1 MGVRYRLKSRRL
13 LVVYKFPSKDIME
26 STLHDLGQLLL
37 KAIPTIILLL
47 VVHFY
52 LKAMFFR
59 PMADVLAK
67 RRAATDG
74 LKESAEAAHARAA
87 EQLASIEAQLRKARE
102 AIYQE
107 QEEARRG
114 WLGDQGAQLDAA
126 RQQAHELI
134 HKSDQLLAAE
144 SVGAKSQLAGSA
156 NDLADEIAQTLLKRT
171 AA

>member
-1 MGVRYRLKSRRL
+1 
-13 LVVYKFPSKDIME
+13 ME
-26 STLHDLGQLLL
+26 QTLHDLGQLLL
-37 KAIPTIILLL
+37 KAIPTVFLLL

-52 LKAMFFR
+52 LKRMFFG

-74 LKESAEAAHARAA
+74 LRESAEATRARAA
-87 EQLASIEAQLRKARE
+87 EQLASIEAQLGKARD

-114 WLGDQGAQLDAA
+114 WIGDQDSQVDTA
-126 RQQAHELI
+126 RQQSHELI
-134 HKSDQLLAAE
+134 HQSDQLLDAE
-144 SVGAKSQLAGSA
+144 AVGAKSQLAGTA
-156 NDLADEIAQTLLKRT
+156 DELADQIAQTLLKRS

>member
-1 MGVRYRLKSRRL
+1 
-13 LVVYKFPSKDIME
+13 ME

-37 KAIPTIILLL
+37 KAVPTIFLLL

-74 LKESAEAAHARAA
+74 LRESADAMRAKAA
-87 EQLASIEAQLRKARE
+87 EQTRSIEEQLRQARE
-102 AIYQE
+102 AIYGE

-114 WLGDQGAQLDAA
+114 WIGDQSAQIEGARKQAREQIHQADELLDAEA
-126 RQQAHELI
+126 VA
-134 HKSDQLLAAE
+134 
-144 SVGAKSQLAGSA
+144 AKSQLADVSDALG
-156 NDLADEIAQTLLKRT
+156 DQIAQTLLTRT
-171 AA
+171 SA

>member
-1 MGVRYRLKSRRL
+1 
-13 LVVYKFPSKDIME
+13 ME

-37 KAIPTIILLL
+37 KAIPTVFLLL

-52 LKAMFFR
+52 LKRMFFG

-67 RRAATDG
+67 RRAATEG
-74 LKESAEAAHARAA
+74 LRESAEATRARAA
-87 EQLASIEAQLRKARE
+87 EQLASIEAQLGKTRE

-114 WLGDQGAQLDAA
+114 WIGDQGAQVDAA

-134 HKSDQLLAAE
+134 HQSDQLLDAE
-144 SVGAKSQLAGSA
+144 AVGAKSQLAGSA
-156 NDLADEIAQTLLKRT
+156 DDLADQIAQTLLKRT

>member
-1 MGVRYRLKSRRL
+1 
-13 LVVYKFPSKDIME
+13 ME

-37 KAIPTIILLL
+37 KAIPTIFLLL

-52 LKAMFFR
+52 LKRMFFR

-67 RRAATDG
+67 RRAATEG
-74 LKESAEAAHARAA
+74 LRESAAAMRARAD
-87 EQLASIEAQLRKARE
+87 EQTKSLEEQLRKARE

-114 WLGDQGAQLDAA
+114 WIGGQTAQLDAA

-134 HKSDQLLAAE
+134 HQSDKLLAAE
-144 SVGAKSQLAGSA
+144 AVAAKSQLAGTA
-156 NDLADEIAQTLLKRT
+156 DVLADQIAQTLMKRT